1 MTTEKYENQ
10 MATTI
15 VIGAGQAGAEVISK
29 LRDQGHEDRLVLI
42 GQENYLPY
50 QRPPLSKKYM
60 AGEMTLERLFLRPK
74 EFYTEKNVELHIGKS
89 ALRIDPDQQIVEYTD
104 GNLDYD
110 HLVLATGSRPRDL
123 PPYIGGKVKN
133 LFTMR
138 DLNDANS
145 IGTFMKSGMRLLIV
159 GGGYIGL
166 EAAATARKFGVDVTL
181 IEIEERILN
190 RVAAKETSDYIRSLH
205 ISNGVKIK
213 EAVGLGKLEIADDK
227 VLSASL
233 TDGSDINVDFVIVG
247 IGITP
252 NTELAE
258 GANLKI
264 NNGIVIN
271 DKCQTSVSNIYAAG
285 DCTSFEYK
293 DTLVRLESVGNAIDQ
308 ATTVAQNIMKQ
319 NTNYIPKP
327 WFWSDQYD
335 LKLQIAGLNTG
346 YDEVVVRKGKNKQVS
361 HWYFKGQSLLAVDAL
376 NDPRCYMIG
385 KRLIE
390 ENKSPP
396 KNQLRDENFNL
407 KVLLK

>member
-1 MTTEKYENQ
+1 

-89 ALRIDPDQQIVEYTD
+89 ALRIDPDQQIVEFND

-145 IGTFMKSGMRLLIV
+145 IGAFMKSGMRLLIV

-181 IEIEERILN
+181 VEIEERILK
-190 RVAAKETSDYIRSLH
+190 RVAAKETSDFIRSLH
-205 ISNGVKIK
+205 ISNGVNIK

-264 NNGIVIN
+264 NNGILIN

-346 YDEVVVRKGKNKQVS
+346 YDDVVVRKGKNKQVS

-390 ENKSPP
+390 ENKSPS

>member
-1 MTTEKYENQ
+1 

-89 ALRIDPDQQIVEYTD
+89 ALRIDPNQQIVEFND

-145 IGTFMKSGMRLLIV
+145 IGAFMKSGMRLLIV

-181 IEIEERILN
+181 VEIEERILK
-190 RVAAKETSDYIRSLH
+190 RVAAKETSDFIRSLH
-205 ISNGVKIK
+205 ISNGVNIK
-213 EAVGLGKLEIADDK
+213 EAVGLGKLEIANDK

-264 NNGIVIN
+264 NNGILIN

-308 ATTVAQNIMKQ
+308 ATIVAQNIMKQ

-390 ENKSPP
+390 ENKSPS

>member
-1 MTTEKYENQ
+1 

-15 VIGAGQAGAEVISK
+15 VIGAGQAGAEVVSK
-29 LRDQGHEDRLVLI
+29 LRDEGHEDRIVLI

-60 AGEMTLERLFLRPK
+60 AGEMALERLFLRPK
-74 EFYTEKNVELHIGKS
+74 EFYQDKSIELHIGKS
-89 ALRIDPDQQIVEYTD
+89 ALKIDPNQQRVEFSD
-104 GNLDYD
+104 GSLKYD
-110 HLVLATGSRPRDL
+110 HLVLSTGSKPHEL
-123 PPYIGGKVKN
+123 PPYYSRKIKN
-133 LFTMR
+133 LITMR

-145 IGTFMKSGMRLLIV
+145 IEAFMKSGMRLLIV

-181 IEIEERILN
+181 VEIEERILK

-213 EAVGLGKLEIADDK
+213 EAIGLDKLEIVGEK
-227 VLSASL
+227 VLNASL
-233 TDGSDINVDFVIVG
+233 TDGSNINVDFVIVG

-252 NTELAE
+252 NTDLAE

-264 NNGIVIN
+264 NNGILIN
-271 DKCQTSVSNIYAAG
+271 EKCQTSVSNIYAAG
-285 DCTSFEYK
+285 DCTSFKYK
-293 DTLVRLESVGNAIDQ
+293 NTLVRLESVGNAIDQ

-319 NTNYIPKP
+319 NTSYTPKP

-346 YDEVVVRKGKNKQVS
+346 YDEVVVRKGESRQVS
-361 HWYFKGQSLLAVDAL
+361 HWYYKGQSLLAVDAL

-390 ENKSPP
+390 ANKSPS

>member
-1 MTTEKYENQ
+1 

-89 ALRIDPDQQIVEYTD
+89 ALRIDPDQQIVEFND

-145 IGTFMKSGMRLLIV
+145 IGAFMKSGMRLLIV

-181 IEIEERILN
+181 VEIEERILK
-190 RVAAKETSDYIRSLH
+190 RVAAKETSDFIRSLH
-205 ISNGVKIK
+205 ISNGVNIK

-233 TDGSDINVDFVIVG
+233 TDGSDIIVDFVIVG

-264 NNGIVIN
+264 NNGILIN

-308 ATTVAQNIMKQ
+308 ATIVAQNIMKQ

-346 YDEVVVRKGKNKQVS
+346 YDDVVVRTGKNKQVS

-390 ENKSPP
+390 ENKSPS

>member
-1 MTTEKYENQ
+1 

-15 VIGAGQAGAEVISK
+15 VIGAGQAGAEVVSK
-29 LRDQGHEDRLVLI
+29 LRAEGYEGRVVLI

-60 AGEMTLERLFLRPK
+60 AGEMALERLFLKPK
-74 EFYTEKNVELHIGKS
+74 EFYQDKGIELLIGQS
-89 ALRIDPDQQIVEYTD
+89 ALKINPIEQEIEFTD
-104 GNLDYD
+104 GILNYD
-110 HLVLATGSRPRDL
+110 HLVLATGSKPREL
-123 PPYIGGKVKN
+123 TPYIGRKINN

-145 IGTFMKSGMRLLIV
+145 IEPYMKSGMRLLIV

-181 IEIEERILN
+181 VEIEERILK

-205 ISNGVKIK
+205 ISKGVKIK
-213 EAVGLGKLEIADDK
+213 EEIGLDRLKIVGDK
-227 VLSASL
+227 ALSASL
-233 TDGSDINVDFVIVG
+233 TDGSDISVDFVIVG
-247 IGITP
+247 IGIIP
-252 NTELAE
+252 NTELAKS
-258 GANLKI
+258 AKLKI
-264 NNGIVIN
+264 NNGIFVN
-271 DKCQTSVSNIYAAG
+271 DECRTSISNIYAAG

-293 DTLVRLESVGNAIDQ
+293 NTLVRLESVGNAIDQ
-308 ATTVAQNIMKQ
+308 ANTVAQNILQQ
-319 NTNYIPKP
+319 NTKYIPKP
-327 WFWSDQYD
+327 WFWSDQYN

-346 YDEVVVRKGKNKQVS
+346 YDDVVVRKGENDQVS
-361 HWYFKGQSLLAVDAL
+361 HWYFKGPNLLAVDAL

-390 ENKSPP
+390 ANNSPT
-396 KNQLRDENFNL
+396 KNQLKDKDFNL

>member
-1 MTTEKYENQ
+1 

-15 VIGAGQAGAEVISK
+15 VIGAGQAGAEVVSK

-89 ALRIDPDQQIVEYTD
+89 ALRIDPDQKIVEFND

-145 IGTFMKSGMRLLIV
+145 IGAFMKSGMRLLIV

-181 IEIEERILN
+181 VEIEERILK

-205 ISNGVKIK
+205 ISNGVNIK
-213 EAVGLGKLEIADDK
+213 EAVGLDKLEIADDK

-264 NNGIVIN
+264 NNGIFIN

-308 ATTVAQNIMKQ
+308 ATIVAQNIMKQ

-346 YDEVVVRKGKNKQVS
+346 YDDVVVRKGKNKQVS

>member
-1 MTTEKYENQ
+1 

-15 VIGAGQAGAEVISK
+15 VIGAGQAGAEVVSK
-29 LRDQGHEDRLVLI
+29 LRDQGYKDRLVLI

-74 EFYTEKNVELHIGKS
+74 EFYTEKNIELHIGKS
-89 ALRIDPDQQIVEYTD
+89 ALRIDPDQKIVEFND
-104 GNLDYD
+104 GDLDYD

-181 IEIEERILN
+181 VEIEERILK
-190 RVAAKETSDYIRSLH
+190 RVAAKETSDFIRSLH
-205 ISNGVKIK
+205 ISNGVNIK

-233 TDGSDINVDFVIVG
+233 TDGSDINVDFVVVG

-264 NNGIVIN
+264 NNGILIN

-308 ATTVAQNIMKQ
+308 ATIVAQNIMKQ

-346 YDEVVVRKGKNKQVS
+346 YDNVVVRKGKNKQVS

>member
-60 AGEMTLERLFLRPK
+60 AGEMTLDRLFLRPK

-89 ALRIDPDQQIVEYTD
+89 ALRIDPDQKIVEFKD
-104 GNLDYD
+104 GNLGYD

-145 IGTFMKSGMRLLIV
+145 IGAFMKSGMRLLIV

-181 IEIEERILN
+181 VEIEERILK
-190 RVAAKETSDYIRSLH
+190 RVAAKETSDFIRSLH
-205 ISNGVKIK
+205 ISNGVNIK

-233 TDGSDINVDFVIVG
+233 TDGSDINVDFVIFG

-264 NNGIVIN
+264 NNGIFIN

-293 DTLVRLESVGNAIDQ
+293 DKLVRLESVGNAIDQ
-308 ATTVAQNIMKQ
+308 ATIVAQNIMKQ

-346 YDEVVVRKGKNKQVS
+346 YDDVVVRKGKNKQVS

>member
-1 MTTEKYENQ
+1 

-89 ALRIDPDQQIVEYTD
+89 ALRIDPDQQIVEFND

-145 IGTFMKSGMRLLIV
+145 IGAFMKSGMRLLIV

-181 IEIEERILN
+181 VEIEERILK
-190 RVAAKETSDYIRSLH
+190 RVAAKETSDFIRSLH
-205 ISNGVKIK
+205 ISNGVNIK

-264 NNGIVIN
+264 NNGILIN

-308 ATTVAQNIMKQ
+308 ATIVAQNIMKQ

-390 ENKSPP
+390 ENKSPS